1 MTQKT
6 ALVVVTGNPA
16 KAQVIQ
22 AAIERPTTHLNLDLP
37 EIQSV
42 HVREVIE
49 HKARAAYQAVGQP
62 VLVEDTGL
70 FIKAWNGLPGA
81 LVKWFLHTVGN
92 DGICKMLEGYEQL
105 DAVAEA
111 CLGYFDG
118 ETFAAFSGAI
128 DGKIARRPTG
138 QGGFGWD
145 PIFIPNGWEKTFAEL
160 TPEESKQVSMRR
172 LAWAKLKVYL
182 DERNL

>member
-1 MTQKT
+1 MTQT
-6 ALVVVTGNPA
+6 SALVIVTGNPA

-22 AAIERPTTHLNLDLP
+22 AAIERPTTHIKLDLP

-42 HVREVIE
+42 DVREVIE
-49 HKARAAYQAVGQP
+49 HKARGAYQAVGKP

-70 FIKAWNGLPGA
+70 FVKAWNGLPGA

-92 DGICKMLEGYEQL
+92 DGICKMLASYDQL

-118 ETFAAFSGAI
+118 ENFVAFSGVI
-128 DGKIARRPTG
+128 EGSIARQPRG

-160 TPEESKQVSMRR
+160 TPEESQLVSMRR

-182 DERNL
+182 DERGL